1 MGNDLPKVVVVGSL
15 HYDIMVDASGRPR
28 KGETL
33 PGRSWWPKCGGKG
46 GNQAVA
52 AASQGAHTRMIGA
65 VGCDEF
71 GRALLANLD
80 ARGVDRSGVVTVDA
94 ASSGMS
100 VAIFDDDGDYGAVI
114 VSGSNLHIAPEQV
127 AVDRLAGARVLVLQ
141 NEASETIN
149 AAAAVSARELGAIVI
164 LNAAPARPFSSDLPD
179 AVDVLVVNA
188 VEAEMLG
195 GGAVTTL
202 DQALAAAKALTAQFR
217 AVLVTAGG
225 DGVAFADREGAEI
238 RVPAVPVVV
247 ASTHGAGDA
256 FVGTLAASL
265 ARGDEIR
272 TAIET
277 ANKEAARIV
286 STPEADR
293 HQRQDAPQRP

>member
-1 MGNDLPKVVVVGSL
+1 M
-15 HYDIMVDASGRPR
+15 
-28 KGETL
+28 
-33 PGRSWWPKCGGKG
+33 C
-46 GNQAVA
+46 
-52 AASQGAHTRMIGA
+52 
-65 VGCDEF
+65 
-71 GRALLANLD
+71 
-80 ARGVDRSGVVTVDA
+80 
-94 ASSGMS
+94 ASS
-100 VAIFDDDGDYGAVI
+100 
-114 VSGSNLHIAPEQV
+114 N
-127 AVDRLAGARVLVLQ
+127 VLVRTPIRRNLW
-141 NEASETIN
+141 ATS
-149 AAAAVSARELGAIVI
+149 RAIC
-164 LNAAPARPFSSDLPD
+164 AEPPTPRRPFSTDLPD

-272 TAIET
+272 TAIQT
-277 ANKEAARIV
+277 AN
-286 STPEADR
+286 
-293 HQRQDAPQRP
+293 